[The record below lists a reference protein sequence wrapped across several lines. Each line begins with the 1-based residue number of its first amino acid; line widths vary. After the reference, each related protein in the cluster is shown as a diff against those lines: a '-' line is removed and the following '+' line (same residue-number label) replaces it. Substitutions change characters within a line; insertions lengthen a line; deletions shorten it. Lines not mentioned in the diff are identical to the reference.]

1 MTARNGEP
9 TENDWTIFALLF
21 GDGTVEQAR
30 KHYRRAVR
38 IMRLRMA
45 LAAVTLL
52 VLTGL
57 VTAGVWGIILLII
70 VAASAVVGH

>member
-1 MTARNGEP
+1 MTARNGAP

-21 GDGTVEQAR
+21 GDESVEQAR

-52 VLTGL
+52 VLALLVLAGL
-57 VTAGVWGIILLII
+57 YGIVLLVIA
-70 VAASAVVGH
+70 AASAVVGH